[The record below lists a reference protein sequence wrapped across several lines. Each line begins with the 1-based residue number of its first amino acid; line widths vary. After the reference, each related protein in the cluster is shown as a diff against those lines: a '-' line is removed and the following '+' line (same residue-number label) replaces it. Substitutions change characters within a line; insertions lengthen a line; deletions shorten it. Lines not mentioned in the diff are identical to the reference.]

1 MREKEKE
8 KWKEK
13 KVKERKMK
21 RVDRAREG
29 GGYGGLDRLI
39 YLLSDQP
46 TYLPTNLA
54 MWTLTKSQNVYE
66 SESDRDGV
74 LSSKTHL
81 VLAQGGLI

>member
-1 MREKEKE
+1 
-8 KWKEK
+8 
-13 KVKERKMK
+13 MK

-54 MWTLTKSQNVYE
+54 MWTLTKSLNVYE